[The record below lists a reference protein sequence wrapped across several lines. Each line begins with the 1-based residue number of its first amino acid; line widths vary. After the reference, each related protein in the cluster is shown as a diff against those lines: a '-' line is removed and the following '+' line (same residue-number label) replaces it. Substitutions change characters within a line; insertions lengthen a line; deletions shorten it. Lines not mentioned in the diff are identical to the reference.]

1 MPACATIVSFPP
13 SQAKEVALPDTG
25 VDAQQGLIGKVANW
39 ITERARASAELALLS
54 RGDISRMAHD
64 IGVTEA
70 DLRDVLPRGADNTVL
85 MEAMM
90 RARGLDPAEVAHL
103 SGTVMRDL
111 ELTCTHCGAVRR
123 CRREIAA
130 GTAAEHCDEFCGN
143 AYTLDVLLEG
153 SVTA

>member
-85 MEAMM
+85 MEAMI
-90 RARGLDPAEVAHL
+90 RAHGLDPADAAHL
-103 SGTVMRDL
+103 SAATMRDL
-111 ELTCTHCGAVRR
+111 EITCTRCGAVTR
-123 CRREIAA
+123 CRRELAA
-130 GTAAEHCDEFCGN
+130 GTAAARCHEFCGN
-143 AYTLDVLLEG
+143 ADTFDALLEEQG
-153 SVTA
+153 KA